1 MGIAIFWVAVILAAK
16 KFSFYKNL
24 KIKGFFTNENTF
36 LLNVHMFDA
45 TTTFVA
51 LTYFNYF
58 EQHVLPGFLINIFG
72 PASMFILK
80 LVVISAVLYI
90 FDKEMKNDAEKR
102 TFLKI
107 VILILGMG
115 PGIRNF
121 LRMIVGV

>member
-58 EQHVLPGFLINIFG
+58 EQHVLPGFHIHIFG